1 MIECSLYLVKESM
14 NQPEKFLYTHLGE
27 LAKLLGHGSRIEI
40 LDHLAGGELSVEM
53 LSALTGMSAASTS
66 QHLQNLRRG
75 NFVMSR
81 REGKHIIYRLGDG
94 PVRSVIASLRCFA
107 EFNNDVVRSITAD
120 YRSNNQRLEA
130 VGRDELLSRLQTGSV
145 TLLDV
150 RPEDEYVGGHLP
162 GALNIPLKELEARLA
177 ELPTDSEIVAYCR
190 GPHCILS
197 VEAVEYL
204 RQRGYRIRR
213 FDEGYPEWVAAGF
226 QTEKND

>member
-1 MIECSLYLVKESM
+1 M
-14 NQPEKFLYTHLGE
+14 YTHLGE

-40 LDHLAGGELSVEM
+40 LEHLSTGELSVEM
-53 LSALTGMSAASTS
+53 LAALTGMSAASTS

-94 PVRSVIASLRCFA
+94 PVRSVLASLRCFA
-107 EFNNDVVRSITAD
+107 EFNNEVIRSITAD
-120 YRSNNQRLEA
+120 YRGNSQCLEA
-130 VGRDELLSRLQTGSV
+130 VTREELLSRLETGSV

-150 RPEDEYVGGHLP
+150 RPEEEYVGGHLP
-162 GALNIPLKELEARLA
+162 GALNIPLRELESRLA
-177 ELPTDSEIVAYCR
+177 ELPKDTEIVAYCR

-204 RQRGYRIRR
+204 RRQGYRIRR
-213 FDEGYPEWVAAGF
+213 FNEGYPEWVAAGL
-226 QTEKND
+226 QTGQDRQC

>member
-1 MIECSLYLVKESM
+1 M
-14 NQPEKFLYTHLGE
+14 NQPEKFLYMHLGE

-40 LDHLAGGELSVEM
+40 LEHLAAGEQSVEM

-107 EFNNDVVRSITAD
+107 EFNNDVVRNITAD
-120 YRSNNQRLEA
+120 YQSNHHCLEA
-130 VGRDELLSRLQTGSV
+130 VSREELLSRLESGSV

-150 RPEDEYVGGHLP
+150 RPENEYIGGHLP
-162 GALNIPLKELEARLA
+162 GALNIPLKELESRLA
-177 ELPTDSEIVAYCR
+177 ELPKDSEIVAYCR

-204 RQRGYRIRR
+204 RRQGYRIRR
-213 FDEGYPEWVAAGF
+213 FDEGYPEWAASGLH
-226 QTEKND
+226 TE

>member
-1 MIECSLYLVKESM
+1 MK
-14 NQPEKFLYTHLGE
+14 QPEKFLYAHLGE

-40 LDHLAGGELSVEM
+40 LEHLSAGELSVEM
-53 LSALTGMSAASTS
+53 LAALTGMSAASTS

-94 PVRSVIASLRCFA
+94 PVRSVLASLRCFA
-107 EFNNDVVRSITAD
+107 EFNDEVIRSITAD
-120 YRSNNQRLEA
+120 YRRNNQCLEA
-130 VGRDELLSRLQTGSV
+130 VTREELLSRLEADSV

-150 RPEDEYVGGHLP
+150 RPEEEYIDGHLP
-162 GALNIPLKELEARLA
+162 GALNIPLRELASRLA
-177 ELPTDSEIVAYCR
+177 ELPKDTEIVAYCR

-204 RQRGYRIRR
+204 RRQGYRIRR
-213 FDEGYPEWVAAGF
+213 FDEGYPEWVAAGL
-226 QTEKND
+226 QTEQDRQR

>member
-1 MIECSLYLVKESM
+1 M
-14 NQPEKFLYTHLGE
+14 NQPEKFLYSHLGE

-40 LDHLAGGELSVEM
+40 LEHLSAGELSVEK
-53 LSALTGMSAASTS
+53 LAALTGMSAASTS

-94 PVRSVIASLRCFA
+94 PVKSVIASLRCFA
-107 EFNNDVVRSITAD
+107 EFNNEVIRSITAD
-120 YRSNNQRLEA
+120 YRSNNQCLEA
-130 VGRDELLSRLQTGSV
+130 VSREELLSRLENGSV

-150 RPEDEYVGGHLP
+150 RPEEEYVGGHLP
-162 GALNIPLKELEARLA
+162 GALNIPLRELEFRLA
-177 ELPTDSEIVAYCR
+177 ELPKDSEIVAYCR

-204 RQRGYRIRR
+204 RRQGYRIRR
-213 FDEGYPEWVAAGF
+213 FDEGYPEWVSAGL
-226 QTEKND
+226 QTEQNR

>member
-1 MIECSLYLVKESM
+1 M

-40 LDHLAGGELSVEM
+40 LEHLSAGELSVEM
-53 LSALTGMSAASTS
+53 LAALTGMSAASTS

-94 PVRSVIASLRCFA
+94 PVRSILASLRCFA
-107 EFNNDVVRSITAD
+107 EFNNEVIRSITAD
-120 YRSNNQRLEA
+120 YRSNNQCLEA
-130 VGRDELLSRLQTGSV
+130 VTREELLSRLETGSV

-150 RPEDEYVGGHLP
+150 RPEEEYVGGHLP
-162 GALNIPLKELEARLA
+162 GALNIPLRELESRLA
-177 ELPTDSEIVAYCR
+177 ELPKDTEIVAYCR

-197 VEAVEYL
+197 VEAVKYL
-204 RQRGYRIRR
+204 RRRGFRIRR
-213 FDEGYPEWVAAGF
+213 FDDGYPEWVAAGL
-226 QTEKND
+226 QTEQQR

>member
-1 MIECSLYLVKESM
+1 M
-14 NQPEKFLYTHLGE
+14 YTHLGE

-40 LDHLAGGELSVEM
+40 LEHLSAGELSVEM
-53 LSALTGMSAASTS
+53 LAALTGMSAASTS

-94 PVRSVIASLRCFA
+94 PVRSVLASLRCFA
-107 EFNNDVVRSITAD
+107 EFNDEVIRSITAD
-120 YRSNNQRLEA
+120 YRRNNQCLEA
-130 VGRDELLSRLQTGSV
+130 VTREELLSRLEADSV

-150 RPEDEYVGGHLP
+150 RPEEEYIGGHLP
-162 GALNIPLKELEARLA
+162 GALNIPLRELASRLT
-177 ELPTDSEIVAYCR
+177 ELPKDTEIVAYCR

-204 RQRGYRIRR
+204 RRQGYRIRR
-213 FDEGYPEWVAAGF
+213 FDEGYPEWVAAGL
-226 QTEKND
+226 QTEQQR

>member
-1 MIECSLYLVKESM
+1 M

-40 LDHLAGGELSVEM
+40 LEHLSTGELSVEM
-53 LSALTGMSAASTS
+53 LAALTGMSAASTS

-94 PVRSVIASLRCFA
+94 PVRSVLASLRCFA
-107 EFNNDVVRSITAD
+107 EFNNEVIRSITAD
-120 YRSNNQRLEA
+120 YRGNSQCLEA
-130 VGRDELLSRLQTGSV
+130 VTREELLSRLETGSV

-150 RPEDEYVGGHLP
+150 RPEEEYVGGHLP
-162 GALNIPLKELEARLA
+162 GALNIPLRELESRLA
-177 ELPTDSEIVAYCR
+177 ELPKDTEIVAYCR

-204 RQRGYRIRR
+204 RRQGYRIRR
-213 FDEGYPEWVAAGF
+213 FNEGYPEWVAAGL
-226 QTEKND
+226 QTGQDRQC